1 MNIIGVFT
9 LQFPPV
15 IELNV
20 GGKHYTTTLLTLVK
34 CKDTMLAA
42 MFSGNYDVKKD
53 QHGRFFI
60 DADGENFHY
69 ILNYLRYGELPPQ
82 EISPKIYREAVYFGL
97 QGMVEEL
104 EKHPIFLAKIH
115 RESFRAQFPGYTKL
129 VNSIINKVHQE
140 SSKNKETVSSM
151 LLTLFAKDKKPKLET
166 FDKNHWCTSKSKKKK
181 AKTDFILGPWTS
193 KSTEKEV
200 MDCIA
205 FDLRERGFSLTQE
218 GVGQCSY
225 KCDSP
230 PDYPGEATVE
240 NCPRSIFKLTFY
252 WWK

>member
-1 MNIIGVFT
+1 MEKK
-9 LQFPPV
+9 FPPV

-42 MFSGNYDVKKD
+42 MFSGNYDVKMD
-53 QHGRFFI
+53 QHGRYFI

-140 SSKNKETVSSM
+140 SVQKQGDCFINAAHSIRKGQ
-151 LLTLFAKDKKPKLET
+151 
-166 FDKNHWCTSKSKKKK
+166 
-181 AKTDFILGPWTS
+181 KTQTGDI
-193 KSTEKEV
+193 
-200 MDCIA
+200 
-205 FDLRERGFSLTQE
+205 
-218 GVGQCSY
+218 
-225 KCDSP
+225 
-230 PDYPGEATVE
+230 
-240 NCPRSIFKLTFY
+240 
-252 WWK
+252 

>member
-1 MNIIGVFT
+1 MEKK
-9 LQFPPV
+9 FPPV

-42 MFSGNYDVKKD
+42 MFSGNYDVKMD
-53 QHGRFFI
+53 QHGRYFI

-129 VNSIINKVHQE
+129 
-140 SSKNKETVSSM
+140 
-151 LLTLFAKDKKPKLET
+151 DKKPKLET
-166 FDKNHWCTSKSKKKK
+166 FDKNHWCTLKSKNKKK

-240 NCPRSIFKLTFY
+240 NCPRSVFKLTFY

>member
-1 MNIIGVFT
+1 MC
-9 LQFPPV
+9 LQFPAV

-53 QHGRFFI
+53 QHGRYFI

-97 QGMVEEL
+97 HGMVEEL
-104 EKHPIFLAKIH
+104 EKHPVFLSKIH

-129 VNSIINKVHQE
+129 VNSIINKVYQE
-140 SSKNKETVSSM
+140 SSKNTETVSSM
-151 LLTLFAKDKKPKLET
+151 LVTLFAKDRKPKLET
-166 FDKNHWCTSKSKKKK
+166 FDKNHWCTLKSKNKKK
-181 AKTDFILGPWTS
+181 AKVDFILGPWSST
-193 KSTEKEV
+193 STEKEV
-200 MDCIA
+200 MDCIV
-205 FDLRERGFSLTQE
+205 FDLKERGFSLTQE
-218 GVGQCSY
+218 SIGQCSY

-230 PDYPGEATVE
+230 PDYPGEATAE
-240 NCPRSIFKLTFY
+240 NCPKSIFKLTFY